1 MTTARRERSEKN
13 MERWA
18 RAKYQP
24 ALPMGADGRRVTA
37 SEEHIRLSKE
47 AAKEGM
53 VLLKNEDNVLPLKK
67 GSRVALFGK
76 ATFDYVKG
84 GGGSG
89 DVTVSYVRNLYEG
102 LKQKRDK
109 VAVFEELAQF
119 YKENVEAQYAQ
130 GRLPGMTVEPEVP
143 EELLR
148 SAAAFADTAI
158 ISICRFSGEGW
169 DRMAAPGASD
179 ESAEKIFEEGDF
191 YLSHAENAMVEK
203 VKKSFAKVIAVLNVG
218 GMVDTEWFR
227 GADEIQSVLLAWQ
240 GGMEG
245 GLAAAELLLGEGN
258 PSGKLSDTFAR
269 RLEDYPSTKGFHES
283 DTVVDYTEDIYV
295 GYRYFETVP
304 GAAER
309 VNYPFGYGLSYTKF
323 RLSGTIV
330 EYLRESPAVDGG
342 RRLSARGQLSE
353 DRLSSGGEAAGRGD
367 SSGNFRVTADVC
379 NVGEYPGKEVVQ
391 VYYSAPQ
398 GKLGK
403 PARVLAAFSKTR
415 LLMPGE
421 TQKVTL
427 NFGLRDLA
435 SYDDLGKVAKSAYVL
450 EKGEYRFFV
459 GTSVRDTIEADFVHV
474 QDRDEVVE
482 QLSCK
487 LAPVLLKERMLSDGS
502 FEELPLGE
510 PKDTDT
516 AALERIDWQEKNGL
530 TPVVRRREGHVAWS
544 PRKVPCP
551 FEAVAEGKASIDEF
565 LSQLSDEQLA
575 ELLGGQPNTGV
586 ANTFGYG
593 NLPEYGVPSIMTAD
607 GPAGLRIER
616 KCGVCTTAFP
626 CTTQLACTWNPELV
640 ERVGAAGGAEVKENN
655 IGAWLTPAINIHRS
669 PLCGRNFEYYSED
682 PLLAGRLAAAMVTGI
697 QSNHVA
703 ATVKHFAL
711 NNKETNRKESD
722 SRASER
728 AIREIYLKAFEIV
741 VREAKPWSIMSSYNI
756 INGCRAS
763 ENRELL
769 EDILRGEWG
778 FDGMVTTD
786 WWTLGEPYKEVKAG
800 NDMKMGCGFPERLLE
815 ALEHGALTRREM
827 EICARRVLGLIL
839 KID

>member
-1 MTTARRERSEKN
+1 

-24 ALPMGADGRRVTA
+24 VLPMGEDGKRLTA
-37 SEEHIRLSKE
+37 SEKHILLSKE

-53 VLLKNEDNVLPLKK
+53 VLLKNEENVLPLKK

-102 LKQKRDK
+102 LKQKQDK
-109 VAVFEELAQF
+109 VTVFEELAQF
-119 YKENVEAQYAQ
+119 YKRDVEEQYAK
-130 GRLPGMTVEPEVP
+130 GRLPGMTVEPAVP
-143 EELLR
+143 EELLKG
-148 SAAAFADTAI
+148 AAAFTDTAI
-158 ISICRFSGEGW
+158 ISISRFSGEGW
-169 DRMAAPGASD
+169 DRMAAPGASGKGV
-179 ESAEKIFEEGDF
+179 ENIFEEGDF
-191 YLSHAENAMVEK
+191 YLSHAESAMVEA
-203 VKKSFAKVIAVLNVG
+203 VKGSFARVIVVLNVG
-218 GMVDTEWFR
+218 GMVASEWFKDT
-227 GADEIQSVLLAWQ
+227 AEIQSVLLAWQ

-245 GLAAAELLLGEGN
+245 GLAAAELLLGEGT
-258 PSGKLSDTFAR
+258 PSGRLSDTFAKS
-269 RLEDYPSTKGFHES
+269 LEDYPSTGGFHES
-283 DTVVDYTEDIYV
+283 DAFVDYTEDIYV

-309 VNYPFGYGLSYTKF
+309 VNYPFGYGLSYTRF
-323 RLSGTIV
+323 RLSRPSV
-330 EYLRESPAVDGG
+330 EYLQG
-342 RRLSARGQLSE
+342 
-353 DRLSSGGEAAGRGD
+353 SSGASRTDRSGLISKLQSSEKGTGGQKIVNGD
-367 SSGNFRVTADVC
+367 FRVTVDVC
-379 NVGEYPGKEVVQ
+379 NVGAYPGKEVVQ

-403 PARVLAAFSKTR
+403 PARELAAFCKTG
-415 LLMPGE
+415 LLAPGE
-421 TQKVTL
+421 KQTVTL
-427 NFGLRDLA
+427 YFRLRDMA

-450 EKGEYRFFV
+450 EKGEYHFYV
-459 GTSVRDTIEADFVHV
+459 GTSVRDTAESDFVYV
-474 QDRDEVVE
+474 QAQDEIVE

-487 LAPVLLKERMLSDGS
+487 LAPVQLKKRMLSDGS
-502 FEELPLGE
+502 FEALPLGE
-510 PKDTDT
+510 PVDTDAT
-516 AALERIDWQEKNGL
+516 VLGRINWWEKDGL
-530 TPVVRRREGHVAWS
+530 TPVVRRREGHIAWN
-544 PRKVPCP
+544 PGRVPCP
-551 FEAVAEGKASIDEF
+551 FEEVAEGRASIDVF
-565 LSQLSDEQLA
+565 LEQLSDEQLS

-593 NLPEYGVPSIMTAD
+593 NLPEYGVPCIMTAD

-626 CTTQLACTWNPELV
+626 CATQLACTWNPELV
-640 ERVGAAGGAEVKENN
+640 EQVGAAGGAEVKENN
-655 IGAWLTPAINIHRS
+655 IGVWLTPAINIHRS

-682 PLLAGRLAAAMVTGI
+682 PLLAGKLAAAIVTGI

-728 AIREIYLKAFEIV
+728 AIREIYLRAFEIV

-800 NDMKMGCGFPERLLE
+800 NDMKMGCGFPERLLK
-815 ALEHGALTRREM
+815 ALEQGALTRREM
-827 EICARRVLGLIL
+827 EICARRVLSLIL